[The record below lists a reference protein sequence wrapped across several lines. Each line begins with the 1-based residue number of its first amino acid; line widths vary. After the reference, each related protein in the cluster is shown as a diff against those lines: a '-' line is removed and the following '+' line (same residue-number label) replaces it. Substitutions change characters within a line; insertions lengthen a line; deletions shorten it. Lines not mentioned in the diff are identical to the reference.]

1 MVSVKVDGQALAQ
14 VFRRS
19 CTNCGSE
26 GLRWFGGR
34 EFATT
39 APGRAM
45 LQDVVTSSK
54 GILTMREA
62 LNGEVWVCRGC
73 GELGVFA

>member
-1 MVSVKVDGQALAQ
+1 MVSVKVDGLSLAQ
-14 VFRRS
+14 VFRRE
-19 CTNCGSE
+19 CTSCGSE

-34 EFATT
+34 RFATT
-39 APGRAM
+39 AGGRAM
-45 LQDVVTSSK
+45 LVDVVAASN
-54 GILTMREA
+54 GALTMREV

>member
-1 MVSVKVDGQALAQ
+1 MVSVKVDGLSLAQ
-14 VFRRS
+14 VFRRA
-19 CTNCGSE
+19 CTSCGSE

-39 APGRAM
+39 AEGRAM
-45 LQDVVTSSK
+45 LADVVASS
-54 GILTMREA
+54 GGHLSMREV

>member
-1 MVSVKVDGQALAQ
+1 MVSVKVDGLALAQ

-19 CTNCGSE
+19 CTACGSE

-39 APGRAM
+39 GEGRAM
-45 LQDVVTSSK
+45 LADVVASSA
-54 GILTMREA
+54 GHLSMRDA

-73 GELGVFA
+73 GELGVFV